1 MKRIICLTFA
11 FMMLPSPQSLAQHS
25 SGDDTVRV
33 ILPRGVETGSCHL
46 RYFLVGPFGGYG
58 GFARPRLD
66 ASEFEIETVHEG
78 EAVERLQVILY
89 AIRRRAILCLT

>member
-1 MKRIICLTFA
+1 
-11 FMMLPSPQSLAQHS
+11 
-25 SGDDTVRV
+25 
-33 ILPRGVETGSCHL
+33 VETGSCHL